1 MSTTCACT
9 GDLYIEIDVA
19 NDPYFKREKNDIYTE
34 VHVGIAQAA
43 LGCTVD
49 VVRYWYDWLSLSL
62 LPTVDVVRSDW
73 PSLFLFSS
81 LF

>member
-1 MSTTCACT
+1 MANDPYFTLPTHTNVLTFSHSISLTTVSTTCACI

-34 VHVGIAQAA
+34 VHVGMAQAA

-49 VVRYWYDWLSLSL
+49 VVRY
-62 LPTVDVVRSDW
+62 
-73 PSLFLFSS
+73 
-81 LF
+81 